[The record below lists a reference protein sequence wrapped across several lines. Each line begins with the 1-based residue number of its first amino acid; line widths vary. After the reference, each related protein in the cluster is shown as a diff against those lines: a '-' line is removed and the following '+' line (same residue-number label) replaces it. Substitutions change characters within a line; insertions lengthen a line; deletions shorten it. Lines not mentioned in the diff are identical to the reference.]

1 MSLTLLTVVCIVN
14 IIRGERPGESRE
26 EGPNDGNDTGEEMIV
41 GK

>member
-14 IIRGERPGESRE
+14 IIRGERPRE
-26 EGPNDGNDTGEEMIV
+26 IWEDGPNDGNDTGEEMIV